1 MGQEKKGGK
10 KEDKWK
16 VKKNEKHII
25 NCQLFI
31 FWIIIIFVGYF
42 FYFMSVYMKQIDNTP
57 KCTEKKDACNCP
69 D

>member
-31 FWIIIIFVGYF
+31 F
-42 FYFMSVYMKQIDNTP
+42 
-57 KCTEKKDACNCP
+57 
-69 D
+69 